1 MYYAIHNDDCL
12 MWHGEAANEDQAFA
26 QCGDELG
33 IDLEQAKA
41 LHVEPAELAGQWLR
55 MDNGWVNIHD
65 PETWIDLDY
74 ELPAAFEGLA
84 GVTPDDV
91 AKLVQLWE
99 ARNGG
104 RARACIEGMQA
115 NRNDG
120 NSAPSTGWRWFL
132 EQYQQGFVVDVVVHG
147 VAYIATVA
155 RDDVSIDAGGR
166 WAGDGV
172 WSGARIDDCAADLP
186 DAACD
191 ALDAAI
197 AAYLA

>member
-1 MYYAIHNDDCL
+1 MYYAIHNFDAL
-12 MWHGEAANEDQAFA
+12 MWHGEARDDEDAFA
-26 QCGDELG
+26 QCADELG
-33 IDLEQAKA
+33 ITLEQSKQ
-41 LHVEPAELAGQWLR
+41 LTIEPAQVAGEWISTA
-55 MDNGWVNIHD
+55 NGWVNIHD
-65 PETWIDLDY
+65 SETWIDLDY

-91 AKLVQLWE
+91 AKLVELWE

-132 EQYQQGFVVDVVVHG
+132 EQYQQEFVVDVVVHG

-155 RDDVSIDAGGR
+155 RDDVSIDADGH

-172 WSGARIDDCAADLP
+172 WSGKRIDGCAADLP
-186 DAACD
+186 EGAYGE
-191 ALDAAI
+191 LEAAI